1 MSMPKDF
8 SEDGASGAIGGS
20 AGTANLGNGT
30 TGFNTSNGAL
40 APNGFG
46 GVFGGKQISD
56 AQAEQ
61 QYGAGALA
69 GGALNGFGGQFDQN
83 PSTSDAN
90 SNGLNF
96 MFDDGGVVP
105 EQDPNDDGGQPAD
118 PNASM
123 NGQVNDRIALA
134 LTSVDSALQYGRTKH
149 GLPGDSGMD
158 EGPGQQAAAMPMIPG
173 NQSET
178 PGPYKPQQPNP
189 KMAAAMPT
197 IPGNQSQTPGPY
209 TPQQPQPGQQQAAA
223 MPMIPGNQSETP
235 GPYKPQQ
242 PQPQQMASNDDDG
255 DDDTPTIPTEE
266 ETA

>member
-8 SEDGASGAIGGS
+8 SEDGASGALGGA

-46 GVFGGKQISD
+46 GVFSGNQISD

-61 QYGAGALA
+61 QYGAGALS
-69 GGALNGFGGQFDQN
+69 GGALNGFGGAWDQN
-83 PSTSDAN
+83 PSQSDAN
-90 SNGLNF
+90 SSGLNF
-96 MFDDGGVVP
+96 MFDDGGIVP
-105 EQDPNDDGGQPAD
+105 DDPNSDGGQPTD
-118 PNASM
+118 PNASI
-123 NGQVNDRIALA
+123 NGPVNDRIALA
-134 LTSVDSALQYGRTKH
+134 LTSVDSALQYGRNKH

-158 EGPGQQAAAMPMIPG
+158 EGG
-173 NQSET
+173 
-178 PGPYKPQQPNP
+178 
-189 KMAAAMPT
+189 
-197 IPGNQSQTPGPY
+197 
-209 TPQQPQPGQQQAAA
+209 GQQQAAN

-242 PQPQQMASNDDDG
+242 PQPQKVAAAMPTIPGNQSQTPGPYKPQQPQPQQTASNDQDD
-255 DDDTPTIPTEE
+255 DDDTPTIPSEE